1 MNHNPRSRT
10 WFRLA
15 ALYFA
20 IGVML
25 GVAMGASGDH
35 SLFAVHAHVNLLG
48 WVSMALFGII
58 GTAYPS
64 ITEGRIATAQFWTY
78 NIGVPVML
86 GALTL
91 RLKGFASVEPLIA
104 AASLLIGCSV
114 LLFAWLVFS
123 RIGVTAEG
131 LSGATGES
139 RLS

>member
-20 IGVML
+20 LGVVM

-58 GTAYPS
+58 GTMHPS
-64 ITEGRIATAQFWTY
+64 ITEGRVASAQFWTY
-78 NIGVPVML
+78 NIGVPLML

-91 RLKGFASVEPLIA
+91 RMKGFPSMEPLVA
-104 AASLLIGCSV
+104 GASLLIGISV
-114 LLFAWLVFS
+114 LLFVWLAFS
-123 RIGVTAEG
+123 RIGVSAER
-131 LSGATGES
+131 LNSAATN
-139 RLS
+139 